1 MVDWVEGLYDVD
13 SNVPNK
19 EKDKKNPV
27 TITGLDVLLT

>member
-19 EKDKKNPV
+19 EKDKK
-27 TITGLDVLLT
+27 TRLQ